1 MRFYNPPPSP
11 TPTPHL
17 LWHKKDTE
25 RNRVWNFLF
34 FFCKISV
41 GNKVNCM
48 WRIILEFHIKL
59 EVFLPSD
66 FSFSLY
72 SKLFEKQPLL
82 TVLNNWFII
91 SECWISYLTFLNCLY
106 FAFTR
111 NVFLKLCS
119 SFLNLTVIIFWK
131 FHLFVRNTFP
141 VLSDFL

>member
-1 MRFYNPPPSP
+1 MLRCLENKGVLVTFNKLVWGFTTPHPPPPPPPISYG
-11 TPTPHL
+11 T
-17 LWHKKDTE
+17 KKIPKE
-25 RNRVWNFLF
+25 IEFEIFYF

-59 EVFLPSD
+59 EIFLPSD

-72 SKLFEKQPLL
+72 SKLFEKQPFL

-91 SECWISYLTFLNCLY
+91 SEYWISYLTFLNCLY

-111 NVFLKLCS
+111 NVFWKLCS
-119 SFLNLTVIIFWK
+119 SFCK
-131 FHLFVRNTFP
+131 P
-141 VLSDFL
+141 YC